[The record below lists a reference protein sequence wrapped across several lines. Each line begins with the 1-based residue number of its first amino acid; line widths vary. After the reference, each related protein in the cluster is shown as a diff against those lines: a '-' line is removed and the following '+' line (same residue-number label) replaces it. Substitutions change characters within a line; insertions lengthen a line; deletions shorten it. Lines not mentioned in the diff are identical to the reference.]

1 MEPSRER
8 KFSPVWEHFN
18 LISANKVK
26 CRLCSKELRYNN
38 NTSSMLR
45 HYWAL
50 HETKETGSEQPSI
63 DDRSGVDDA
72 LVDMVILDSQP
83 FSFVE
88 DKGFKKLVAA
98 LNPGYVLP
106 TRQALKAMVEK
117 RYEELKE
124 KAKVLVSTAS
134 AVSLTSD
141 MWTSINTNA
150 YLAVT
155 GHFIDTSTTLQTVV
169 LGVVHFPQS
178 HTAENLA
185 QVKSRLMLEWGIT
198 DRVTCLV
205 TDGAPN
211 MGACSRH
218 LQLRHTNCVAHT
230 LNLFIKKAIE
240 QNPVLSKIH
249 IDARRLVGYFK
260 SSTTA
265 KERLSQMQVHMGQT
279 TLKLVQEVDTRWN
292 STFHMLQRLHDM
304 KEPVAA
310 ALAGLR
316 TEIAP
321 LTMEQL

>member
-50 HETKETGSEQPSI
+50 HETKETGPEQPSI

-98 LNPGYVLP
+98 LNPGNVLP

-169 LGVVHFPQS
+169 LGGDWHSSNAGVQRHGRDSEAPIKGKTEHHTNHECALTADAAGSPILKNRLSFSQQSRGGRKETCGRVCCNCKGHNTYLLCCLLLFHLLFP
-178 HTAENLA
+178 L
-185 QVKSRLMLEWGIT
+185 
-198 DRVTCLV
+198 
-205 TDGAPN
+205 
-211 MGACSRH
+211 
-218 LQLRHTNCVAHT
+218 LQLPIIPNHT
-230 LNLFIKKAIE
+230 
-240 QNPVLSKIH
+240 
-249 IDARRLVGYFK
+249 RG
-260 SSTTA
+260 SSLY
-265 KERLSQMQVHMGQT
+265 K
-279 TLKLVQEVDTRWN
+279 
-292 STFHMLQRLHDM
+292 
-304 KEPVAA
+304 
-310 ALAGLR
+310 
-316 TEIAP
+316 
-321 LTMEQL
+321 